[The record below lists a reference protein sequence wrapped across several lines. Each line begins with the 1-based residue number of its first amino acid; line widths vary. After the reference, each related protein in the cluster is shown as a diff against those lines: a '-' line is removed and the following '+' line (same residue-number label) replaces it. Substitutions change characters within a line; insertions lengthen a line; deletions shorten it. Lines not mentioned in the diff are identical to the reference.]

1 MSSYVIVCINE
12 SKRGGQPDLLDF
24 ENPIIRENAPSVS
37 LVPVFP
43 VVENKFKIKNI
54 KDLSVNIFTK
64 LENNYWKKRPNLMV
78 LCISSSTAPHSGSS
92 LPIST
97 RTVP

>member
-1 MSSYVIVCINE
+1 MSSFVIVCIDE
-12 SKRGGQPDLLDF
+12 SKKGGQPDLLDF
-24 ENPIIRENAPSVS
+24 ENPIIRENASSVT

-43 VVENKFKIKNI
+43 EVEIKFKI
-54 KDLSVNIFTK
+54 SEYQRSQCYIFTK
-64 LENNYWKKRPNLMV
+64 LGNNYWKKRPNLMV

-92 LPIST
+92 LPMST

>member
-1 MSSYVIVCINE
+1 MSSFVIVCIDE
-12 SKRGGQPDLLDF
+12 YKKGGQPDLLDF
-24 ENPIIRENAPSVS
+24 ENPIIRENAPSVT

-43 VVENKFKIKNI
+43 EVENKFKIKNI
-54 KDLSVNIFTK
+54 KEFG
-64 LENNYWKKRPNLMV
+64 EKKRPNLMV